1 MVVKGVLM
9 NNKTLKKANKNARW
23 ESLGVERTRGGL
35 LAEFPHYPRGICYSS
50 FFFKWFPQET

>member
-23 ESLGVERTRGGL
+23 ESVGVEPSRCGL
-35 LAEFPHYPRGICYSS
+35 AREKTAALKKR
-50 FFFKWFPQET
+50 K